1 MAWETNGLNTRMLL
15 GEPPD
20 HFKVIGLRSVIAD
33 DDPGGETMDHDVLLR
48 RKDGSVRCFRIYD
61 RPTPKDGD
69 IITLPIDG
77 QLIKAAVKG
86 APEGAEKPVLADA
99 EAV

>member
-1 MAWETNGLNTRMLL
+1 MEHDLL
-15 GEPPD
+15 
-20 HFKVIGLRSVIAD
+20 L
-33 DDPGGETMDHDVLLR
+33 T

-86 APEGAEKPVLADA
+86 APEEPEMPVLADT
-99 EAV
+99 EAVEI